1 MANRKAIK
9 KVLGGPEE
17 EPKKKSV
24 LSYPL
29 GKKNEQE
36 ILKDNPKRYKRI
48 ANRTFKSIQRQKERA
63 QRKNERTPLK
73 NTKAVKKIKK
83 FTKKVIG
90 NAKINSQNRKA
101 KRSNRGDGG
110 GFKCSGVVCDG

>member
-9 KVLGGPEE
+9 KVLEGPEE
-17 EPKKKSV
+17 EPKKKSI

-36 ILKDNPKRYKRI
+36 ILKDNPKRYMRI

-63 QRKNERTPLK
+63 QKKNERAGTSE
-73 NTKAVKKIKK
+73 TGKKFRK
-83 FTKKVIG
+83 FTKKVAG
-90 NAKINSQNRKA
+90 NAKINSRNRKA